1 MALGGL
7 STGPDQIT
15 VPNDPYSDVTD
26 DCRVWLG
33 NLDTRLTEFNL
44 LKVLQKYGPLKRFD
58 FLLHKSGPD
67 VGKPRGYCF
76 VSYEHRKDA
85 EKAVKCLDG
94 KQALSKRM
102 IVKWAHAEK
111 NDIDL
116 APRLSV
122 KKDPVTF
129 STKGDNQSPESTI
142 KAIEEKLRKMEE
154 TRDDF
159 SMSSKPAALPG
170 TSKLSAVQ
178 RSIQQVKQQSTQ
190 RPRSSYTKPYT
201 NNRRGRRR

>member
-1 MALGGL
+1 MAFGGL
-7 STGPDQIT
+7 STVQDKIT
-15 VPNDPYSDVTD
+15 VPNDPYSDATD

-33 NLDTRLTEFNL
+33 NLDSRLTEFSL
-44 LKVLQKYGPLKRFD
+44 LKVLQKYGSLKRFD

-76 VSYEHRKDA
+76 VSYQHRKDA
-85 EKAVKCLDG
+85 ERAVKGLNG

-111 NDIDL
+111 HEVE
-116 APRLSV
+116 PVTRLSV

-129 STKGDNQSPESTI
+129 VTKEDNHSPESTI
-142 KAIEEKLRKMEE
+142 KAIEEKLRNMEE

-159 SMSSKPAALPG
+159 TMSTKPAALPG
-170 TSKLSAVQ
+170 TNQLSAIHQ
-178 RSIQQVKQQSTQ
+178 HAKQVTTRK
-190 RPRSSYTKPYT
+190 PRSHHQPYT
-201 NNRRGRRR
+201 NNRHGRRR

>member
-7 STGPDQIT
+7 STGQDQIT

-26 DCRVWLG
+26 NCRVWLG
-33 NLDTRLTEFNL
+33 NLDSRLTEFSL
-44 LKVLQKYGPLKRFD
+44 LKVLQKYGHLKRFD

-76 VSYEHRKDA
+76 ASYQHRKDA
-85 EKAVKCLDG
+85 EKAVKGLNG
-94 KQALSKRM
+94 KLALSKRM

-111 NDIDL
+111 NDLEL
-116 APRLSV
+116 APRLCV

-129 STKGDNQSPESTI
+129 STKDDNQSPESTI
-142 KAIEEKLRKMEE
+142 KAIEEKLKNMEKTQGE
-154 TRDDF
+154 F
-159 SMSSKPAALPG
+159 AMSTKPAALPG
-170 TSKLSAVQ
+170 TSKLSAVH
-178 RSIQQVKQQSTQ
+178 QQAKQLSTHK
-190 RPRSSYTKPYT
+190 PRSYNRPYT

>member
-1 MALGGL
+1 MAFGGL
-7 STGPDQIT
+7 STGHDQIT

-33 NLDTRLTEFNL
+33 NLDSRLTEFSL

-76 VSYEHRKDA
+76 VSYQHRKDA
-85 EKAVKCLDG
+85 ERAVKGLNG
-94 KQALSKRM
+94 KHALSKRM

-111 NDIDL
+111 NDL
-116 APRLSV
+116 EPVPRLSA

-129 STKGDNQSPESTI
+129 NTAEDHHSPENTI
-142 KAIEEKLRKMEE
+142 KAIEEKLRNMEE
-154 TRDDF
+154 TSGDF
-159 SMSSKPAALPG
+159 TMSTKPAAPPS
-170 TSKLSAVQ
+170 TNQLSA
-178 RSIQQVKQQSTQ
+178 IHQQTKQISTYK
-190 RPRSSYTKPYT
+190 PRSYNRPYT